1 MYNFLQ
7 TFHSHFRWIIFLAA
21 IIAIVLPII
30 NANQTVNKKSKL
42 PALVFMI
49 VTDVQ
54 FLMGIL
60 LYFVYSSIGLSAFE
74 KGMAFVMKNTDLR
87 KIAVEHFT
95 LMIIAWAMVHI
106 GYLKIKKAQ
115 TGKQVQKTSLLF
127 FGIALVLILAAI
139 PWARL

>member
-60 LYFVYSSIGLSAFE
+60 LYFVYSSMGLSAFE
-74 KGMAFVMKNTDLR
+74 NGMAFVMKNADVR

-106 GYLKIKKAQ
+106 GYVKIKKAQ
-115 TGKQVQKTSLLF
+115 TGKQVQKTSLVF